1 MLIESV
7 HPEVGAPLN
16 KLQYGHRQK
25 AAQQI
30 ELKKLGFSSDPN
42 NVDVDITHVYDYGRK
57 PEGNRLSDWGAKD
70 MSSLWTERAYND

>member
-1 MLIESV
+1 
-7 HPEVGAPLN
+7 VGAPLN

-30 ELKKLGFSSDPN
+30 ELKNLGFSSDPN

-57 PEGNRLSDWGAKD
+57 PEGTA
-70 MSSLWTERAYND
+70 